1 MRYPTPAE
9 WLKLLEE
16 FQTSSLEQK
25 EFAAKH
31 DISLGTFRYWLYRRA
46 KRVQL
51 ESKPRQKFLPVTV
64 VASPAPKARGE
75 VVELALTSGVLVR
88 FAVGTDSRYVAELVA
103 ALG

>member
-1 MRYPTPAE
+1 MRYPTPDE
-9 WLKLLEE
+9 WLSLLEE
-16 FQTSSLEQK
+16 FQDSELEQK

-46 KRVQL
+46 KQVQL
-51 ESKPRQKFLPVTV
+51 ESKPRTKFLPVTV

-75 VVELALTSGVLVR
+75 VIELALSSGVLVR
-88 FAVGTDSRYVAELVA
+88 FATGTDSRYVAELVA

>member
-16 FQTSSLEQK
+16 FQTSPLEQK

-51 ESKPRQKFLPVTV
+51 GSR
-64 VASPAPKARGE
+64 PAM
-75 VVELALTSGVLVR
+75 GVLISAPR
-88 FAVGTDSRYVAELVA
+88 VADFVSLD
-103 ALG
+103 